1 MILVDTSVW
10 IDYLRSSDAELA
22 QRLQQDQVLM
32 HPMVLGE
39 LALGNLQDRQLL
51 LGLWQA
57 LSSIPIAT
65 DAQVLAAIEFQN
77 LMGTGIGWIDAHL
90 LTAVLFASDVQLWT
104 RDKRLRNLAETLNL
118 AAPLP

>member
-10 IDYLRSSDAELA
+10 IDYLRSGDAELA
-22 QRLQQDQVLM
+22 QRLQQGQVLM

-51 LGLWQA
+51 LRLWQA
-57 LSSIPIAT
+57 LPSMLIAT
-65 DAQVLAAIEFQN
+65 DAQVLAAIEAHN

>member
-10 IDYLRSSDAELA
+10 IDYLRSGDAVLA
-22 QRLQQDQVLM
+22 QQLQQNQVLM

-39 LALGNLQDRQLL
+39 LALGNLKDRQLL

-57 LSSIPIAT
+57 LPSMPIAT
-65 DAQVLAAIEFQN
+65 DAQVLAVIEAQN
-77 LMGTGIGWIDAHL
+77 FMGTGIGWIDAHL